1 MSRFNEYFGF
11 TQKEVD
17 QILLDAGTAS
27 HAQQVKAWYDGY
39 HFGEYDIYCPWD
51 VMNFVRDFQFDA
63 TVKPASYWKNTS
75 DNAIIRSLLILRVI
89 VSLPKWRH
97 CWRGDI
103 LLNE

>member
-17 QILLDAGTAS
+17 QIFAGCGLCFACTTGE
-27 HAQQVKAWYDGY
+27 AWYDGY

-75 DNAIIRSLLILRVI
+75 DNAIIRSFIDFAGNSITAKMETLLAGIYY
-89 VSLPKWRH
+89 
-97 CWRGDI
+97 
-103 LLNE
+103 